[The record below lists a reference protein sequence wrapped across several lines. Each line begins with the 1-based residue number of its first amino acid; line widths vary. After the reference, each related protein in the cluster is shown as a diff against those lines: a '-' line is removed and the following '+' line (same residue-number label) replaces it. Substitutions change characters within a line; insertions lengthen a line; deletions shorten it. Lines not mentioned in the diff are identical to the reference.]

1 MQRKFYLLVVV
12 AIMLTMVF
20 GACAD
25 VNAVIEEP
33 TATAEQTTTEGVVE
47 EATTEEGG
55 LLTLAGS
62 TSVQPLAEELAEA
75 YMDLHPGVVVEVQ
88 GGGSSAGVAA
98 AVDGTANIGNASRNL
113 KDSEKEE
120 HPELVNVEI
129 AYDGIAVVANP
140 SVGTLDLSVEQV
152 RAIFSGEVT
161 NFSEVGGPDED
172 IIVINREASSGTRGA
187 FTELVMEYKDDAG
200 EKQEAEF
207 TVDAIEQ
214 ASNGNVRTFVS
225 ETPNSIGYISFGFL
239 DDSTAPANIDGVA
252 PSIANV
258 LNGSYGIFRP
268 FNMITN
274 GAAEG
279 LAAAFLDFV
288 MSEAGQA
295 IVAEEYIPVAT
306 EEAAMEEQA
315 ATEEGILTLAGSTSV
330 QPLAEVLAEA
340 YMALNPAVVV
350 EVQGGGSSAGVA
362 AAVDGTANIGNAS
375 RNLKDSEKEEHP
387 ELVNVEIAYDGIAV
401 VANPGVGTLDL
412 TPEQVRAIFSG
423 EVTNFSEVG
432 GPDAEIIVINR
443 EASSGTRGAFTEL
456 VMEYKDDAG
465 EKQEAEFTVDAIE
478 QASNGNVRTF
488 VSETP
493 NSIGY
498 ISFGFL
504 DDSTAPANIDGV
516 APSIANVLNGSYGIF
531 RPFNMITNGAAEGLA
546 ADFLAFVMSEAGQAI
561 VAEDYIP
568 VATEEAA
575 MEEQAAMETLE
586 GTLTLAGSTSVQPLA
601 EVLAEEFMAL
611 YPDVIVEV
619 QGGGSSA
626 GVAAAVEGTAN
637 IGNASRNL
645 KDSEKEEHPELV
657 NVEIAYD
664 GIAVVANAGV
674 GTLDLTPEQVRA
686 IFSGEITNFS
696 EVGGPDAEIIVIN
709 REAGSGTRGA
719 FTELVMEYKDDAG
732 EKQEAEFTVDA
743 IEQAS
748 NGNVRTFVAETPNS
762 IGYISFGFL
771 DDSTA
776 PASINGVAPS
786 IDNVLNGSYG
796 IYRPFNMIT
805 NGAAEGLAA
814 AFLDYVM
821 SADGQAVVAEEYIP
835 AK

>member
-25 VNAVIEEP
+25 PAAILEEP
-33 TATAEQTTTEGVVE
+33 TATSEQETTETVVE
-47 EATTEEGG
+47 DVEESGT
-55 LLTLAGS
+55 LTLAGS

-75 YMDLHPGVVVEVQ
+75 YMALNPEVVVEVQ

-129 AYDGIAVVANP
+129 AYDGIAIVANP
-140 SVGTLDLSVEQV
+140 GVGTLDLSVEQV
-152 RAIFSGEVT
+152 RAIFSGEIT
-161 NFSEVGGPDED
+161 NFSEVGGPDEE

-239 DDSTAPANIDGVA
+239 DDSTAPASIDGVA
-252 PSIANV
+252 PSIDNV

-279 LAAAFLDFV
+279 LAADFLAFV

-306 EEAAMEEQA
+306 EEAALEEQA
-315 ATEEGILTLAGSTSV
+315 AMETLEGTLTLAGSTSV
-330 QPLAEVLAEA
+330 QPLAEVLAEDF
-340 YMALNPAVVV
+340 MAMYPDVIV

-362 AAVDGTANIGNAS
+362 AAIDGTANIGNAS

-387 ELVNVEIAYDGIAV
+387 ELVNIEIAYDGIAI
-401 VANPGVGTLDL
+401 VANTGVGTLDL

-423 EVTNFSEVG
+423 EITNFSEVG

-504 DDSTAPANIDGV
+504 DDSTAPAMINGV
-516 APSIANVLNGSYGIF
+516 EPTIANVLNGSYGIF
-531 RPFNMITNGAAEGLA
+531 RPFNMITNG
-546 ADFLAFVMSEAGQAI
+546 EAQ
-561 VAEDYIP
+561 
-568 VATEEAA
+568 
-575 MEEQAAMETLE
+575 
-586 GTLTLAGSTSVQPLA
+586 
-601 EVLAEEFMAL
+601 
-611 YPDVIVEV
+611 
-619 QGGGSSA
+619 
-626 GVAAAVEGTAN
+626 
-637 IGNASRNL
+637 
-645 KDSEKEEHPELV
+645 
-657 NVEIAYD
+657 
-664 GIAVVANAGV
+664 
-674 GTLDLTPEQVRA
+674 
-686 IFSGEITNFS
+686 
-696 EVGGPDAEIIVIN
+696 
-709 REAGSGTRGA
+709 
-719 FTELVMEYKDDAG
+719 
-732 EKQEAEFTVDA
+732 
-743 IEQAS
+743 
-748 NGNVRTFVAETPNS
+748 
-762 IGYISFGFL
+762 
-771 DDSTA
+771 
-776 PASINGVAPS
+776 
-786 IDNVLNGSYG
+786 
-796 IYRPFNMIT
+796 
-805 NGAAEGLAA
+805 GLAA

-821 SADGQAVVAEEYIP
+821 SADGQAIVAEDYIP

>member
-62 TSVQPLAEELAEA
+62 TSVQPLAEVLAEA
-75 YMDLHPGVVVEVQ
+75 YMALNPAMVVEVQ

-140 SVGTLDLSVEQV
+140 GVGTLDLTPEQV

-161 NFSEVGGPDED
+161 NFSEVGGPDAE

-279 LAAAFLDFV
+279 LAADFLAFV

-340 YMALNPAVVV
+340 YMALNPAMVV

-626 GVAAAVEGTAN
+626 GVAAAVDGTAN

-805 NGAAEGLAA
+805 NGAAEGLATV
-814 AFLDYVM
+814 FLDYVM